1 MFNTL
6 YVFQIGMCVDASV
19 VPSEIFFQKILKTN
33 LFFSKFLFII
43 VEYYNS

>member
-19 VPSEIFFQKILKTN
+19 VPSEF
-33 LFFSKFLFII
+33 FFSKDIKNKSFFSKCLFII